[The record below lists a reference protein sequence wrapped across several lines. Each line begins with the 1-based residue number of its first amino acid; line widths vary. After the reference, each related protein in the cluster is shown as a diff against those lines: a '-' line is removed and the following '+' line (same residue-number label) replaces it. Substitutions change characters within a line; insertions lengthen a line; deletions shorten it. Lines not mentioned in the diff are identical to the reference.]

1 MQKKGNRFKEFAPGV
16 SKDSVEIIF
25 RISASQHLPEYLI
38 ESLWKFRVTDI
49 KQSTP
54 AVPCKT
60 QHEIE
65 LFSLTG

>member
-1 MQKKGNRFKEFAPGV
+1 MDSNRLLQRSP
-16 SKDSVEIIF
+16 KDSVEIIF

-38 ESLWKFRVTDI
+38 RRLWKFRVTDI

-54 AVPCKT
+54 AVSCKT

-65 LFSLTG
+65 LFSITG